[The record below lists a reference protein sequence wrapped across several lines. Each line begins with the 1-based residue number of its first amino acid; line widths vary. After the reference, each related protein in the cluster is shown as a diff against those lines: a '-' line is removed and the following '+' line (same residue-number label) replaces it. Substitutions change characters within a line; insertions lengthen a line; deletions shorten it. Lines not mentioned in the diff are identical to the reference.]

1 MAGTKK
7 KNRNKRR
14 GGKASFKVR
23 LKRDEAMELMRIG
36 GEDMALAE
44 THLRM
49 IRPEL
54 SPAARKEVAMR
65 CSDPQKHGGIE
76 TGRDHDGDY
85 ADILVLSA
93 TR

>member
-1 MAGTKK
+1 
-7 KNRNKRR
+7 
-14 GGKASFKVR
+14 
-23 LKRDEAMELMRIG
+23 MELMRIG

-76 TGRDHDGDY
+76 TGRDDGGDY